1 MRRAIVRLALTSMI
15 AGGALASPL
24 VAQETAEEELRAET
38 SPSEFVGTYNGNSF
52 ETAMG
57 MIVREDGTFA
67 WGVSVG
73 GLDLRAAGTWETR
86 RIEGRDFILF
96 TSDPVPVAPEFGPP
110 EIIESGYESTPEGG
124 PLVKV
129 VRASNGEPFVYA
141 SVRLT
146 CANGSDFYSD
156 IDAEGWSPPP
166 GECDAPVSL
175 QLQQSNYNV
184 MSPVYDLA
192 ETFVVEP
199 GQTIRFEFRANDL
212 GVADFTGMSGLLE
225 DGILRVS
232 GGEWPL
238 ELRKNPPR
246 ETE

>member
-1 MRRAIVRLALTSMI
+1 MKRKAFGLLALI
-15 AGGALASPL
+15 LPL
-24 VAQETAEEELRAET
+24 TLSLPVAAQERAQNDSPDEATDAQVEQEAAEAQ
-38 SPSEFVGTYNGNSF
+38 PPQFVGRYNGNSF

-57 MIVREDGTFA
+57 MIIRDNGTFA

-73 GLDLRAAGTWETR
+73 GLDLRAAGTWETQ
-86 RIEGRDFILF
+86 GSFILF
-96 TSDPVPVAPEFGPP
+96 TSDPVPVPPEFGW
-110 EIIESGYESTPEGG
+110 SGYESSPEGG

-129 VRASNGEPFVYA
+129 IRASNGEPFIYA
-141 SVRLT
+141 SARLT
-146 CANGSDFYSD
+146 CANGAEIYGN

-166 GECDAPVSL
+166 GECDTPVSL

-184 MSPVYDLA
+184 MSEVYDLA
-192 ETFVVEP
+192 DTFVIEP

-212 GVADFTGMSGLLE
+212 GVADFTGMSGLLD

-238 ELRKNPPR
+238 ELRKVTS
-246 ETE
+246 E